1 MWLQKKGFVVELENL
16 LSSFNQ
22 NQFTKN
28 RSLLSCPETQ
38 SFEQPR
44 HLYSCTRNKFMT
56 KAYQKEMEGKEFYQ
70 KTIPKIK
77 DKEMVMILMKQRRQ
91 IEDSIREMNA
101 FGANKYIL

>member
-1 MWLQKKGFVVELENL
+1 
-16 LSSFNQ
+16 
-22 NQFTKN
+22 
-28 RSLLSCPETQ
+28 
-38 SFEQPR
+38 
-44 HLYSCTRNKFMT
+44 MT
-56 KAYQKEMEGKEFYQ
+56 KAYQKEVEGKEFYQ